1 MELKKVIQLVGLD
14 LMLVVQRVPWK
25 VAMMVVLMVSSMADL
40 KAVTKGHLLQVHLL
54 VAQKVVKLADEL
66 AVA

>member
-1 MELKKVIQLVGLD
+1 
-14 LMLVVQRVPWK
+14 MLVVQRVPWK
-25 VAMMVVLMVSSMADL
+25 VAKMVVLMVSSMAVL
-40 KAVTKGHLLQVHLL
+40 KVVMKEHLLQVHLL

>member
-40 KAVTKGHLLQVHLL
+40 KVVTKEHLLQVHLL

>member
-25 VAMMVVLMVSSMADL
+25 VVMMVVPMVSSMAVL
-40 KAVTKGHLLQVHLL
+40 KVVTKEHLLQVHLL
-54 VAQKVVKLADEL
+54 VAQKVVKLVDKL

>member
-1 MELKKVIQLVGLD
+1 MELKKAIQLVGLD

-40 KAVTKGHLLQVHLL
+40 KVVTKEHLLQVHLL

>member
-1 MELKKVIQLVGLD
+1 MELKKAIQLVGLD

-40 KAVTKGHLLQVHLL
+40 KVVTKEYLLQVHLL

>member
-40 KAVTKGHLLQVHLL
+40 KVVSMVVRT
-54 VAQKVVKLADEL
+54 VAQMISWLVDPMVE
-66 AVA
+66 

>member
-1 MELKKVIQLVGLD
+1 MELKKAIQLVGLD

-40 KAVTKGHLLQVHLL
+40 KVVSMVVRTVVQMVSWL
-54 VAQKVVKLADEL
+54 VDPMVVSMDAM
-66 AVA
+66 

>member
-25 VAMMVVLMVSSMADL
+25 VAMMVV
-40 KAVTKGHLLQVHLL
+40 H
-54 VAQKVVKLADEL
+54 
-66 AVA
+66 